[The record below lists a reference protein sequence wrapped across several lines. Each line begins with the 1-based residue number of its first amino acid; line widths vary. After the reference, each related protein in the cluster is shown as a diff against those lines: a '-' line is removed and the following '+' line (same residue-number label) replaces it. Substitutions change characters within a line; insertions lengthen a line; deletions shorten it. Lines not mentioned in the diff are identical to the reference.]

1 MLTLS
6 TLLTFAACLSYLSLI
21 YLVITGGTE
30 AKLKFLFT
38 AYLAGN
44 FTMQAGLFLVTISM
58 NPAMVRW
65 FYNAT
70 AVGFTVFIGFFY
82 PVVSRFTGRQAGR
95 IDFALSLLLTGVA
108 AAAGLTG
115 VSLDGLYMGS
125 AGFLVPH
132 FNYSAMGLFVP
143 LLIFW
148 IWGVVKLVRQ
158 YAATDSL
165 YWKNRLK
172 YPLIGAGIFL
182 AGVISNL
189 TPLKEFP
196 VDIVFYL
203 AHAVIFGYAVIRN
216 RVVDVRIAIR
226 KGFFIFI
233 TVAALLS
240 LHYGF
245 IRVTEHFLSD
255 YFSSASLSVF
265 SFFLVILL
273 FGFIFRK
280 KIVLTAF
287 NGLFP
292 GGTFQ
297 RKHLVT
303 QYSRVILPAVHPETI
318 YKELNYALTQN
329 FQTYFFSLYLENERK
344 NGFEL
349 EYHSAEEESTDQT
362 RFIDKDHPF
371 SRLVHELDG
380 PVWIEELKTKRSK
393 EDAEDFT
400 SLFPSCFDPEILV
413 PLCAGNR
420 ITGFFC
426 FRDKGRRQIY
436 VQEDFIFFSILASL
450 TAAALLQARSFEEL
464 EQSLREKDLLLKE
477 VHHRVKNNL
486 QLISSLLELQKTEII
501 DEEIQKLFTESQ
513 NRINSIA
520 HVHESIY
527 VSDALSKVNSR
538 EYIESL
544 TADIRSQYDQN
555 GRVQLRLELEDL
567 FLNINQAIPLGLI
580 INELIT
586 NAFKHAF
593 TGDRD
598 GTLTVKTLWKNGNAV
613 CTVKDNGKGFTIDKN
628 HSSLGLTIVETLAA
642 SQLEG
647 EWRINGNDGTEH
659 VIVFPASARD

>member
-6 TLLTFAACLSYLSLI
+6 TLLTLAACLSYLTLI
-21 YLVITGGTE
+21 YLVISGGTE
-30 AKLKFLFT
+30 GKLKILFT
-38 AYLAGN
+38 AYLAGI
-44 FTMQAGLFLVTISM
+44 FTMQAGLFLVTIST
-58 NPAMVRW
+58 NPALVRMY
-65 FYNAT
+65 YNAA
-70 AVGFTVFIGFFY
+70 AVGFSVFIGFFY
-82 PVVSRFTGRQAGR
+82 PVVSRFSGKQPGR

-108 AAAGLTG
+108 AAVSLTG
-115 VSLDGLYMGS
+115 ISFDGLYMGS
-125 AGFLVPH
+125 GGFLVPH
-132 FNYSAMGLFVP
+132 FNYPMIGLFAP

-148 IWGVVKLVRQ
+148 IWGVAKLVRQ

-165 YWKNRLK
+165 YQKNRLK
-172 YPLIGAGIFL
+172 YPLIGAGVLI

-203 AHAVIFGYAVIRN
+203 AHAVIFGYAVIKT
-216 RVVDVRIAIR
+216 RVVDVRTAIR
-226 KGFFIFI
+226 KGFLIFI
-233 TVAALLS
+233 TAAVLLS

-245 IRVTEHFLSD
+245 IRVTENFLSD

-273 FGFIFRK
+273 FGFVFRK
-280 KIVLTAF
+280 KIILTAF
-287 NGLFP
+287 TGLFP

-318 YKELNYALTQN
+318 YKELNYVLTQN
-329 FQTYFFSLYLENERK
+329 LQTEFFSLYLENERK

-349 EYHSAEEESTDQT
+349 EYHSAEQESTDQT
-362 RFIDKDHPF
+362 LFIDKDHPF

-400 SLFPSCFDPEILV
+400 SLFPGCFDPEILV

-426 FRDKGRRQIY
+426 FREKSRRKIY

-486 QLISSLLELQKTEII
+486 QLISSLLELQKAEIL

-527 VSDALSKVNSR
+527 VSDTLSKINSR

-544 TADIRSQYDQN
+544 TADIRSQYDQD

-593 TGDRD
+593 TGVRE
-598 GTLTVKTLWKNGNAV
+598 GTLTVKTLRKNGNAV
-613 CTVKDNGKGFTIDKN
+613 CTIKDNGLGFKAEKKQ
-628 HSSLGLTIVETLAA
+628 SSLGLTIVETLAT

-647 EWRINGNDGTEH
+647 EWRINGSDGTEH
-659 VIVFPASARD
+659 VIVFPAAGY